1 MENNFQSLLQG
12 YLSPDYSIRS
22 TAENQL
28 NALLQKGN
36 PYDLDMIYDALE
48 KATDSQVKLFISL
61 LIKKVFESCLAS
73 PNKAQYLEYINL
85 RKGKIVNIVL
95 NINCDLKT
103 LNILIISLCK
113 MIELQINSQNAMT
126 INENIFVS
134 IFLYILEFYN
144 FNKSQP
150 NNYAKTFQALFI
162 LFKTMK
168 NLSSI
173 TDNIDYDQLF
183 EKYGAYYDQ
192 IISDYNNIADN
203 LFVNNNDN
211 ASMPFEIM
219 LEYIRLYV
227 KIFTYSIELLKTV
240 QKGQIMNKTFDLLN
254 RMLTFLFS
262 SNNENIQLIK
272 KVFDVVFLCNR
283 ILLTYIQH
291 SNNIDVGI
299 IEKYSSLFYI
309 YVSNQQTLERIILM
323 LKHSDNNNNKLT
335 DYKET
340 KFIIHIVDFFKE
352 LLQITLF
359 SNWGEL
365 VIFKDCYSDNYIQL
379 CDFLN
384 AKFFTVD
391 KVKNLLIFAVRNCL
405 TFKLSE
411 IELAKSDSE
420 EFFMWFDTL
429 SVLYDLREK
438 AGIFCRII
446 YEKFKKEIKDVY
458 AELENELL
466 NLTQKEMYLLQNGN
480 SLSFE
485 EINLKCALLS
495 MFDNISDMYFSKKR
509 DYQKWLNYIL
519 MNQIDINIVNAKG
532 SEIFSKFIIIRLL
545 SKIIDLKEIEQ
556 SKNEIFLKIYK
567 IFLDININTYHILL
581 NFACVDF
588 FYAFIDDI
596 MPVEFP
602 NNFLQHYI
610 FKICEMLKC
619 TSSPEIHSK
628 IIKVT
633 GCILKKFKDEDIDQA
648 FPMIFPILTYL
659 WENNWNEY
667 IQSKNSLSTAK
678 TITDHR
684 TKDKLCNE
692 IAIVRQNLIKLTSI
706 FVKRVG
712 FFIKFDNHPNPSIPN
727 ITNTNNN
734 NITNNSSASV
744 VNETYFKFI
753 YNIVGYSI
761 SVQSQEA
768 SLLLSEG
775 FRLILLIQDEF
786 MESSALSTG
795 VKINELKNPLEN
807 SSYFPYFLKIYDYLN
822 IILDNLNASSEYF
835 ISQLFIIEQ
844 YVSLSYINVIGSL
857 LNNCNFVEKIVFILN
872 KLIESKLNKYHQLLF
887 NVMEYLL
894 FIINSFSSISQ
905 ENKNKYNNFIYNFIQ
920 ATFSKI
926 SSTQIKELIN
936 TLINTS
942 EDSIAPLTENETLII
957 YLGALQLSNRLIY
970 TNMTIYNLNSF
981 EFCED
986 IASKLLVVY
995 EHKDKSNLNISC
1007 IESEVMSNLIFNL
1020 DKCFDKTGKVSLIT
1034 ETIKNL
1040 VKNRKISEFLNK
1052 NDEVLNN
1059 ILYFFNKML
1068 NSDYYYNLSAHED
1081 KLRLVWS
1088 RKFDEINK
1096 IDYSDIFFKVKY
1108 HMLFLDKMFISEH

>member
-1 MENNFQSLLQG
+1 
-12 YLSPDYSIRS
+12 
-22 TAENQL
+22 
-28 NALLQKGN
+28 
-36 PYDLDMIYDALE
+36 
-48 KATDSQVKLFISL
+48 
-61 LIKKVFESCLAS
+61 
-73 PNKAQYLEYINL
+73 
-85 RKGKIVNIVL
+85 
-95 NINCDLKT
+95 
-103 LNILIISLCK
+103 
-113 MIELQINSQNAMT
+113 
-126 INENIFVS
+126 
-134 IFLYILEFYN
+134 
-144 FNKSQP
+144 
-150 NNYAKTFQALFI
+150 
-162 LFKTMK
+162 
-168 NLSSI
+168 
-173 TDNIDYDQLF
+173 
-183 EKYGAYYDQ
+183 
-192 IISDYNNIADN
+192 
-203 LFVNNNDN
+203 
-211 ASMPFEIM
+211 
-219 LEYIRLYV
+219 
-227 KIFTYSIELLKTV
+227 
-240 QKGQIMNKTFDLLN
+240 
-254 RMLTFLFS
+254 
-262 SNNENIQLIK
+262 
-272 KVFDVVFLCNR
+272 
-283 ILLTYIQH
+283 
-291 SNNIDVGI
+291 
-299 IEKYSSLFYI
+299 
-309 YVSNQQTLERIILM
+309 
-323 LKHSDNNNNKLT
+323 
-335 DYKET
+335 
-340 KFIIHIVDFFKE
+340 
-352 LLQITLF
+352 
-359 SNWGEL
+359 
-365 VIFKDCYSDNYIQL
+365 
-379 CDFLN
+379 
-384 AKFFTVD
+384 
-391 KVKNLLIFAVRNCL
+391 
-405 TFKLSE
+405 
-411 IELAKSDSE
+411 
-420 EFFMWFDTL
+420 
-429 SVLYDLREK
+429 
-438 AGIFCRII
+438 
-446 YEKFKKEIKDVY
+446 
-458 AELENELL
+458 
-466 NLTQKEMYLLQNGN
+466 
-480 SLSFE
+480 
-485 EINLKCALLS
+485 
-495 MFDNISDMYFSKKR
+495 
-509 DYQKWLNYIL
+509 
-519 MNQIDINIVNAKG
+519 
-532 SEIFSKFIIIRLL
+532 
-545 SKIIDLKEIEQ
+545 
-556 SKNEIFLKIYK
+556 
-567 IFLDININTYHILL
+567 
-581 NFACVDF
+581 
-588 FYAFIDDI
+588 
-596 MPVEFP
+596 
-602 NNFLQHYI
+602 
-610 FKICEMLKC
+610 
-619 TSSPEIHSK
+619 
-628 IIKVT
+628 
-633 GCILKKFKDEDIDQA
+633 
-648 FPMIFPILTYL
+648 MIFPILTYL

-678 TITDHR
+678 TTTDHR

-712 FFIKFDNHPNPSIPN
+712 FFIKFDNHSNPSIPN

-734 NITNNSSASV
+734 ITNNSSTSV

-844 YVSLSYINVIGSL
+844 DVSLSYINVIGSL
-857 LNNCNFVEKIVFILN
+857 LDNCNFVEKIVFILN

-995 EHKDKSNLNISC
+995 EHKDNSNLNISC
-1007 IESEVMSNLIFNL
+1007 IESEVMSNLIYNL
-1020 DKCFDKTGKVSLIT
+1020 DKCFDKTGKVSIIT